1 MKKIKLQCETA
12 DITVNEVDGVYSIE
26 SNLLSDLDE
35 AEDEMNGE
43 SPELRAA
50 ISAVEMMIIA
60 HAEAGAKV
68 GSKAYGEG
76 VDNALEA
83 IVSNLE

>member
-12 DITVNEVDGVYSIE
+12 DITVNEVDGVYTID
-26 SNLLSDLDE
+26 SNLLTDLDE

-50 ISAVEMMIIA
+50 ISAVEAMILA
-60 HAEAGAKV
+60 HAASGAKV

-76 VDNALEA
+76 IDNALEA
-83 IVSNLE
+83 IVNNL